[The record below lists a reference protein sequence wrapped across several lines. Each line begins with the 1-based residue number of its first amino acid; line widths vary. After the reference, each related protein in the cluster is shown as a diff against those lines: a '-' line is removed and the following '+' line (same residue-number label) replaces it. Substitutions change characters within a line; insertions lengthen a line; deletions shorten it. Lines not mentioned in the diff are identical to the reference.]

1 LKVLASLILVG
12 ALVVGAFWLGGHSGG
27 LPAPLRD
34 FARDDDL
41 GTVDAAIERV
51 HDDYYREVPREEL
64 SNDAI
69 RGVVQGLDDR
79 FSGYFDPKEYGQF
92 REVTDARF
100 SGVGLGVQRDRR
112 GLRVTRVYEGSPA
125 ERAGLREGDVI
136 TTANGRRLAG
146 RAEEAAV
153 ALIKGE
159 EGTKV
164 ELGVRRGGRTFDR
177 TVTRAQISIPVVES
191 RIRRRDGKT
200 FAHIGLATFSSGA
213 HAEVYEEIR
222 KAEKRKVDG
231 IVFDLRGNTGGL
243 VDEARL
249 IASAFL
255 PDGKVV
261 TTRGRAVPERVYE
274 ATGEPVA
281 DPSTPVVVLVDRGSA
296 SASEIVAGALQD
308 RGRAK
313 LVGTRTFGKGVFQ
326 EVVELGNGGA
336 LDITVGQYFLPSGRN
351 IGGRGVK
358 TGEGL
363 RPDVRASDDPK
374 TERRDE
380 ALQRALATLAG

>member
-1 LKVLASLILVG
+1 LKVLAFLFAG

-27 LPAPLRD
+27 LPTPLRD

-51 HDDYYREVPREEL
+51 HDDYYRGVTREQL

-69 RGVVQGLDDR
+69 RGVVEGLDDR
-79 FSGYFDPKEYGQF
+79 FSGYFDPKDYGKF
-92 REVTDARF
+92 REATDARF

-125 ERAGLREGDVI
+125 KEAGLRAGDVV
-136 TTANGRRLAG
+136 TTANGRKLAG

-159 EGTKV
+159 QGTKV
-164 ELGVRRGGRTFDR
+164 KLGIRRGRRTFDR
-177 TVTRAQISIPVVES
+177 TVTRAEIRIPVVEA
-191 RIRRRDGKT
+191 RTRRRGGKT

-213 HAEVYEEIR
+213 HAQVYEEIR
-222 KAEKRKVDG
+222 KAEKREVDG

-243 VDEARL
+243 VEEARL

-261 TTRGRAVPERVYE
+261 TTRGRSVPERVYE
-274 ATGEPVA
+274 ATGDPVA
-281 DPSTPVVVLVDRGSA
+281 DAKTPVVVLVDRGSA

-313 LVGTRTFGKGVFQ
+313 LVGTATFGKGVFQ

-351 IGGRGVK
+351 IGGKGVARGK
-358 TGEGL
+358 GL
-363 RPDVRASDDPK
+363 EPDVRVDDDPK
-374 TERRDE
+374 TERDE
-380 ALQRALATLAG
+380 ALQKALTTLAR